1 MVQKTVNM
9 YPAAAVQGDRGSQN
23 AFPYTPL
30 NYIAGADITTGT
42 YVWLSTSDETM
53 PQQVLNTG
61 TGAPLGF
68 VERILDHF
76 LYDLTEEGS
85 LVIPKGGRV
94 TVAMRGNFYI
104 PANTT
109 VTVGMAVFA
118 NLTTGAATFAAA
130 GSTQSGSIETT
141 YRAMIPGA
149 EGDMILISNEAAVAA
164 ATANTSDLSAYAKA
178 DLSNVT
184 GQLPIANGGTGV
196 TAVGTAGQVLT
207 TNSGANGTEWTTP
220 TGA

>member
-9 YPAAAVQGDRGSQN
+9 YPAAAVQGDRASQN
-23 AFPYTPL
+23 PFTYTPL
-30 NYIAGADITTGT
+30 NYIAGAPITTGT
-42 YVWLSTSDETM
+42 FVWLSSEETM

-85 LVIPKGGRV
+85 LVIPQGGRV
-94 TVAMRGNFYI
+94 TVAMRGDFYI

-130 GSTQSGSIETT
+130 GSTQSGSVETA
-141 YRAMIPGA
+141 YRAMTPGA
-149 EGDMILISNEAAVAA
+149 EGDMILISNEAASVS
-164 ATANTSDLSAYAKA
+164 TGGSSPDLSSYAKA